1 MNSKKNNFC
10 EFQIP
15 NQYCNYTSD
24 AADPV
29 AFLNIPLLIRDQPQ
43 LPFVQDGPHTEQCST
58 RFATHDMVPGTITFP
73 GNNSKP
79 GTSKQ
84 TKTEDLASFLF
95 RSNLPNL
102 SSETNG
108 LDFYRKMKEIHSDNG
123 KEK

>member
-1 MNSKKNNFC
+1 
-10 EFQIP
+10 
-15 NQYCNYTSD
+15 
-24 AADPV
+24 
-29 AFLNIPLLIRDQPQ
+29 
-43 LPFVQDGPHTEQCST
+43 
-58 RFATHDMVPGTITFP
+58 MVPGTITFP